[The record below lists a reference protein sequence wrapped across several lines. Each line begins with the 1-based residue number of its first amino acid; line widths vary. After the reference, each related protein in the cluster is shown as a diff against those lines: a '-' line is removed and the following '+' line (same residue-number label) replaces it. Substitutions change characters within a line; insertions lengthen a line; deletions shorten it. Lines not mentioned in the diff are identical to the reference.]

1 MAGFCRN
8 CGSPLSGTFCEKC
21 GTRADA
27 PSAPAQSAQ
36 PAQPVPPT
44 QPTPSQQA
52 AAPVAVAPVKKSG
65 AGKILLIVGGI
76 FMAICVFA
84 IGGTIYGVHLLKKK
98 VKEKAGMYTGG
109 AVGGSESV
117 AVASG
122 NACALLSKE
131 ELQQVLGVPVERTQE
146 IQEGEK
152 PGCAYYTNPAAF
164 SQLQQMA
171 MEQAKKDSAEAA
183 KQPAPKGDNPL
194 VLLKDANK
202 LEGAVKAFGLSQPDK
217 EGRVFG
223 FTIDREFGRGNW
235 AALRTTMT
243 AIPGFEDVDGTG
255 DHAMIGSF
263 GHTFLVLKGDSV
275 ISLETIY
282 VPDTRAKGAEIGR
295 RIASRM

>member
-1 MAGFCRN
+1 MAGFCKN
-8 CGSPLSGTFCEKC
+8 CGSPVSGAFCGKC
-21 GTRADA
+21 GTRVDA
-27 PSAPAQSAQ
+27 PSTPAQQVQPSQ
-36 PAQPVPPT
+36 PAPQ
-44 QPTPSQQA
+44 TPSAVASQA
-52 AAPVAVAPVKKSG
+52 AAPVAKKSNV
-65 AGKILLIVGGI
+65 GKVLLIVGGI

-117 AVASG
+117 AVTQG
-122 NACALLSKE
+122 NTCALLSKE
-131 ELQQVLGVPVERTQE
+131 ELGQVLGVPVERSQE

-152 PGCAYYTNPAAF
+152 PGCAYYTNPEAF
-164 SQLQQMA
+164 GKLQQMA
-171 MEQAKKDSAEAA
+171 IEQAKKDSAEAA
-183 KQPAPKGDNPL
+183 KQPGPKGDNPL

-202 LEGAVKAFGLSQPDK
+202 LEGVVKTFGLSQPDK

-235 AALRTTMT
+235 DTVRTTMS

-255 DHAMIGSF
+255 DRAMMGPF
-263 GHTFLVLKGDSV
+263 GHVFVVLKGDSL
-275 ISLETIY
+275 ISLETIS
-282 VPDTRAKGAEIGR
+282 VPDVRAKGAEIGR